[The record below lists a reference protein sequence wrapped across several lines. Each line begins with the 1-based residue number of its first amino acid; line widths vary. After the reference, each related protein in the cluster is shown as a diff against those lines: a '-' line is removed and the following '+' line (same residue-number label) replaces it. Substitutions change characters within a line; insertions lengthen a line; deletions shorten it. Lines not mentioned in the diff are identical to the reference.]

1 MIYFKA
7 MDSERLDIEKAL
19 SAFTIEEKLRM
30 LSGDGMWHTYG
41 AGEIPR
47 VKMSDGPNGLR
58 MVDGASAVPSTCYP
72 TASML
77 ANSWDPALLYSIGS
91 AMGREATALGVNLLL
106 APGIN
111 IKRHPLC
118 GRNFEYYS
126 EDPILAGT
134 LAKAFVG
141 GVQST
146 GVGAC
151 VKHFAANNQE
161 AYRMYSDSI
170 VDMRALRE
178 LYLKPF
184 ELAAKAEPAALM
196 CAYNK
201 LNGHYCSESE
211 FLLKQVLRDD
221 WGYRGVTLS
230 DWGAVRSRTK
240 SLCAGLDLE
249 MPSSGGIFSS
259 DLRLALKTGA
269 ITEGTIDESLRRTL
283 ELVDNVYLEPYGDFD
298 ADAHDKLCYA
308 AAVDSIVLL
317 RNDNGFL
324 PLTKNMKIA
333 VIGELAS
340 SAPIQGGGSS
350 HVTPFKAVSP
360 LDAFAERGVEVTY
373 CRGYSDNAKENR
385 RLFDEAMNAA
395 NDTDA
400 VIVYVGQSVPTEGI
414 DRFSLDLP
422 TAQDELI
429 NALSGAG
436 HRVVVVLAGAGP
448 VKMPWVKRVKA
459 ILYQGLCGQ
468 VGALAAIDILFG
480 RVNPRGRLAETFPID
495 DAELGSDFGGLRT
508 VYRESLF
515 VGYKYYD
522 AIKRRVMFPF
532 GHGLSFSDISY
543 DELHVKRLG
552 NNEFTVEITLTN
564 NSVRDAYETVQVYV
578 SDRTG
583 RVLRPEKQ
591 LEGYKKVF
599 IEGKS
604 TAVVEIKLD
613 KSAFEFWN
621 EEKHAFSLCDG
632 EYRILVG
639 ASASD
644 IKKEMSVKIDG
655 DFTGRI
661 PYPEA
666 YKVPV
671 RAKLT
676 DEDFAVLYGAPVPP
690 ETPRP
695 VKGEHTL
702 DSCVADISS
711 CLAGKILASKIKR
724 GAKKVGKK
732 GSVEYESN
740 LHGGLYTPLSAMA
753 SMWGPDMPKERALGI
768 VLMANGH
775 FFRGLKT
782 MLKKKK
788 YK

>member
-1 MIYFKA
+1 M
-7 MDSERLDIEKAL
+7 DIEKAL

-77 ANSWDPALLYSIGS
+77 ANSWDPALLYNIGS
-91 AMGREATALGVNLLL
+91 AMGKEATALGVNLLL

-111 IKRHPLC
+111 IKRHPLG
-118 GRNFEYYS
+118 GRNFEYFS

-134 LAKAFVG
+134 LAKAFVS

-170 VDMRALRE
+170 VDPRALRE

-184 ELAAKAEPAALM
+184 ELAVKAEPAAVM

-201 LNGHYCSESE
+201 LNGKYCSESE

-221 WGYRGVTLS
+221 WGYRGVTVS
-230 DWGAVRSRTK
+230 DWGAVRNRAK
-240 SLCAGLDLE
+240 SLSAGLDLE
-249 MPSSGGIFSS
+249 MPSSDGIFDA

-269 ITEGTIDESLRRTL
+269 ITEGTIDETLRRTL
-283 ELVDNVYLEPYGDFD
+283 ELVDNVYLEPCGDFD

-324 PLTKNMKIA
+324 PLTKNMKIT
-333 VIGELAS
+333 VVGELAEA
-340 SAPIQGGGSS
+340 APIQGGGSS

-360 LDAFAERGVEVTY
+360 LDALAERGIEVSY
-373 CRGYSDNAKENR
+373 CRGYSDNEKENR
-385 RLFDEAMNAA
+385 KLFDEVMSAA
-395 NDTDA
+395 KGADA
-400 VIVYVGQSVPTEGI
+400 VIVYVGQPAPAEGI

-422 TAQDELI
+422 AAQDELI

-436 HRVVVVLAGAGP
+436 HRVVVVLTGAGP
-448 VKMPWVKRVKA
+448 VKMPWTKRVKA

-468 VGALAAIDILFG
+468 VGALAATDIIFG
-480 RVNPRGRLAETFPID
+480 RVNPRGRLAETFPVD
-495 DAELGSDFGGLRT
+495 DAELGEDFGGLRT

-522 AIKRRVMFPF
+522 AISRRVLFPF

-543 DELHVKRLG
+543 DELHIKRLG
-552 NNEFTVEITLTN
+552 NNEFNVEVTLTN

-604 TAVVEIKLD
+604 TVVVEIKLD

-639 ASASD
+639 ASAAD

-655 DFTGRI
+655 DFTSRI
-661 PYPEA
+661 AYPEA

-702 DSCVADISS
+702 DSCVNDVKG
-711 CLAGKILASKIKR
+711 CLVGRIMASTVKR
-724 GAKKVGKK
+724 MAKSAGKK
-732 GSVEYESN
+732 GSVDYEAFVN
-740 LHGGLYTPLSAMA
+740 NALYTPLSSVA
-753 SMWGPDMPKERALGI
+753 SMSGGAVMPQLALGL
-768 VLMANGH
+768 VQMANGH

-782 MLKKKK
+782 MLKKDKPNR
-788 YK
+788 

>member
-1 MIYFKA
+1 ME
-7 MDSERLDIEKAL
+7 SERLDIEKAL

-77 ANSWDPALLYSIGS
+77 ANSWDPALMYNVGN

-111 IKRHPLC
+111 IKRHPLG

-126 EDPILAGT
+126 EDPFLAGT
-134 LAKAFVG
+134 LAKAFVS
-141 GVQST
+141 GVQAT

-170 VDMRALRE
+170 VDPRALRE

-184 ELAAKAEPAALM
+184 QIAMGAEPAAVM

-201 LNGHYCSESE
+201 LNGKYCSESE
-211 FLLKQVLRDD
+211 FLLRQVLRDE
-221 WGYRGVTLS
+221 WGYRGVTVS
-230 DWGAVRSRTK
+230 DWGAVRSRVK
-240 SLCAGLDLE
+240 SLCAGLDIE
-249 MPSSGGIFSS
+249 MPDSNGIF
-259 DLRLALKTGA
+259 DAELHAALKNGE
-269 ITEGTIDESLRRTL
+269 ITEETIDNSLRRTL

-308 AAVDSIVLL
+308 AAVDSMVLL
-317 RNDNGFL
+317 KNDGGFL
-324 PLTKNMKIA
+324 PLTKNMKVA
-333 VIGELAS
+333 VMGSLAE

-350 HVTPFKAVSP
+350 HVTAFKTTSP
-360 LDAFAERGVEVTY
+360 LDAFAERGISVLY
-373 CRGYSDNAKENR
+373 HRGYSEDAKENA
-385 RLFDEAMNAA
+385 RLLEEAVSAA
-395 NDTDA
+395 SGTDA
-400 VIVYVGQSVPTEGI
+400 VIVYVGQSAPSEGV

-422 TAQDELI
+422 PEQDELI
-429 NALSGAG
+429 NVLTNAG
-436 HRVVVVLAGAGP
+436 HRVVVVLTGAGP
-448 VKMPWVKRVKA
+448 VKMPWVKRVRG
-459 ILYQGLCGQ
+459 ILYAGLCGQ
-468 VGALAAIDILFG
+468 NGALAAADILFG
-480 RVNPRGRLAETFPID
+480 RVSPRGRLAETFPVD
-495 DAELGSDFGGLRT
+495 DAELGDDFGGLRA

-522 AIKRRVMFPF
+522 AIKRRVLFPF
-532 GHGLSFSDISY
+532 GHGLSFSEISY
-543 DELHVKRLG
+543 DDLHVKRLG
-552 NNEFTVEITLTN
+552 NNEFAVEVTVTN

-591 LEGYKKVF
+591 LQGYKKVF
-599 IEGKS
+599 VEGKTS
-604 TAVVEIKLD
+604 TVVEIKLD
-613 KSAFEFWN
+613 RTAFEFWN
-621 EEKHAFSLCDG
+621 VQKNAFSLCDG

-639 ASASD
+639 ASAGD

-655 DFTGRI
+655 DFLGRV
-661 PYPEA
+661 PYPDA

-671 RAKLT
+671 RAKLK
-676 DEDFAVLYGAPVPP
+676 DEDFAVLYGAPIPA

-695 VKGEHTL
+695 AKGEHTL
-702 DSCVADISS
+702 DSCVNDVRG
-711 CLAGKILASKIKR
+711 CLVGKILGVVVKHK
-724 GAKKVGKK
+724 AKGVGKK
-732 GSVEYESN
+732 GSVEYESF
-740 LHGGLYTPLSAMA
+740 LSSALYTPLTSVA
-753 SMWGPDMPKERALGI
+753 SMSDGMMSPRLARGVVE
-768 VLMANGH
+768 MANGH

-782 MLKKKK
+782 MLSKKPSDK
-788 YK
+788 